1 MKKLFAAIIVALP
14 MSAISVMSAYAADNP
29 ATPQQSK
36 MAGCSKQ
43 NKGLKGDEF
52 KQAQKEC
59 LSKNATAAKPAGASE
74 KPVSQKS
81 KMSACSKENKG
92 LKGDEYKTAQKNCL
106 SK

>member
-1 MKKLFAAIIVALP
+1 MKKLIAAIIVALP
-14 MSAISVMSAYAADNP
+14 MSVMSAYAADNP

-36 MAGCSKQ
+36 MAACSKQ

-59 LSKNATAAKPAGASE
+59 LSKNAPSANPAGASE

-92 LKGDEYKTAQKNCL
+92 LKGDEYKAAQKACL